1 MSTYHRWLA
10 SDPTNNTGC
19 STPAFKR
26 LGVRPCFFARDL
38 GGRVTI
44 EKLTRKQKGEPT
56 TPTLAEKYRKYKIGK
71 WTCLNNSRRE
81 RLANLKFY
89 NLTKREVNKFQ
100 IFLLL
105 EIRFSSLCEFQL
117 ISTKEPQAQRKRYIY
132 RLYVSTAYVNLYIYI
147 NISIRSTNDITENNA
162 TTVEFEAETSQ
173 QNNDT
178 TVDFEDAHFF
188 LFLICQCEL
197 RGERPNVHLPS
208 LVGQ

>member
-1 MSTYHRWLA
+1 MTSRKTTPQQLNSKLRHHSKTTTQQLISKMRTFSFFLFASVSWGVRDQMSTYHRWLA

-147 NISIRSTNDITENNA
+147 
-162 TTVEFEAETSQ
+162 
-173 QNNDT
+173 
-178 TVDFEDAHFF
+178 
-188 LFLICQCEL
+188 
-197 RGERPNVHLPS
+197 
-208 LVGQ
+208 